1 MDNMNNNYQNDNM
14 NFQNQNM
21 YVQQQVPQ
29 NQNKNSGLGV
39 AALVLSIIGCTSL
52 IGLILAIVD
61 LTKKD
66 GRKKGLSIAALII
79 CGVWFVIGL
88 VFGIISKKAAEQVV
102 SELTEGIT
110 TEASSEDKEKT
121 TETDTEDETEETTE
135 ESEFYFKDLEIVTE
149 GYSMKI
155 TDWRII
161 KQGEKGNEYGDK
173 PVIAFW
179 YDTTNTSGKELDPM
193 TAWIYI
199 MEAYQDNDPNAVNKL
214 EVGML
219 PDDQFVESQMENI
232 KEGGT
237 VQNAVAYE
245 LTDLETPVK
254 LTAKKSM
261 IGNEIG
267 SMDFDIV
274 NMTYQNSDGVS
285 TKGGGDNNSEGNKD
299 KADTS
304 FSNNVIVTDD
314 YTITITDYK
323 IIKPGEKGNEY
334 GDKPVIAFWYDTTN
348 TSGKNIDPSS
358 AWIYIV
364 TAVQDNN
371 PNAENKLE
379 IGMLPDDQF
388 VSSQLENI
396 KEGGTVSNAVAYEL
410 TDEETPVTLSATN
423 GMLGKKLGEQTF
435 EIK

>member
-161 KQGEKGNEYGDK
+161 KQ
-173 PVIAFW
+173 
-179 YDTTNTSGKELDPM
+179 
-193 TAWIYI
+193 
-199 MEAYQDNDPNAVNKL
+199 
-214 EVGML
+214 
-219 PDDQFVESQMENI
+219 
-232 KEGGT
+232 
-237 VQNAVAYE
+237 
-245 LTDLETPVK
+245 VK
-254 LTAKKSM
+254 REM
-261 IGNEIG
+261 
-267 SMDFDIV
+267 
-274 NMTYQNSDGVS
+274 NMAISRY
-285 TKGGGDNNSEGNKD
+285 
-299 KADTS
+299 
-304 FSNNVIVTDD
+304 
-314 YTITITDYK
+314 
-323 IIKPGEKGNEY
+323 
-334 GDKPVIAFWYDTTN
+334 
-348 TSGKNIDPSS
+348 
-358 AWIYIV
+358 
-364 TAVQDNN
+364 
-371 PNAENKLE
+371 
-379 IGMLPDDQF
+379 
-388 VSSQLENI
+388 
-396 KEGGTVSNAVAYEL
+396 
-410 TDEETPVTLSATN
+410 
-423 GMLGKKLGEQTF
+423 
-435 EIK
+435 